1 MLRLLPVLVALILSG
16 PVAVQTA
23 AAQTA
28 PTPATPA
35 PATTTP
41 AFAPAIVFDIGGK
54 HDKGFNE
61 AGLEGAERYRRATGT
76 AYREVELTLES
87 DREAVLRRLAEEGA
101 SPIISM
107 GFSQV
112 AAVAAV
118 AKAFPAVRFA
128 IVDAAT
134 DGPNIRSFVFKEEE
148 GSFLAGVLAAKASR
162 SGTIGFIGGMDVP
175 VIRSFGCGYAQGAR
189 HALPAVRL
197 LRDMVGT
204 TPAAWLDPARGA
216 ALANR
221 QMDAG
226 ADVIFAAAGASG
238 FGVLQ
243 AAAGRHRLGI
253 GVDANQNHLHPG
265 AVLTSMVKR
274 VDVAVHQ
281 ALRSA
286 ADGTWAAGT
295 TVLGLK
301 EGGVGV
307 AIDAHNRALITPP
320 LEAAMKEATDEIVAG
335 RLEVVDYRKTG
346 SCPVE

>member
-1 MLRLLPVLVALILSG
+1 MFRLLPALLAMILAGS
-16 PVAVQTA
+16 AS
-23 AAQTA
+23 AQN
-28 PTPATPA
+28 PPPAR
-35 PATTTP
+35 
-41 AFAPAIVFDIGGK
+41 FAPAIVFDIGGK

-61 AGLEGAERYRRATGT
+61 AGLQGAERYRRATGT

-87 DREAVLRRLAEEGA
+87 DRAQVLRQLVEEGA
-101 SPIISM
+101 TLVVSM
-107 GFSQV
+107 GFAQV
-112 AAVAAV
+112 EAVTAAAR
-118 AKAFPAVRFA
+118 AFPNVRFA
-128 IVDAAT
+128 II
-134 DGPNIRSFVFKEEE
+134 DGTVEAPNVRSFRFKEEE
-148 GSFLAGVLAAKASR
+148 GSFLAGVLAAMASKT
-162 SGTIGFIGGMDVP
+162 GTIGFVGGMDVP
-175 VIRSFGCGYAQGAR
+175 VIRTFACGYVQGAR
-189 HALPAVRL
+189 HAVPPIKVLQT
-197 LRDMVGT
+197 MVGA

-216 ALANR
+216 EIAR
-221 QMDAG
+221 EQMEAG
-226 ADVIFAAAGASG
+226 ADVVFAAAGATG

-243 AAAGRHRLGI
+243 ELAGRRALGI
-253 GVDANQNHLHPG
+253 GVDSNQNHLHPG

-307 AIDAHNRALITPP
+307 VIDEHNRQLITPA
-320 LEAAMKEATDEIVAG
+320 LEAAMKKATDDIVAG